1 VRVLV
6 RVVVAAAEEL
16 VHGAAE
22 EIARLV
28 VAGGVLGGG
37 LLVGSGRPLGIL
49 LARPGISGRL
59 GAGRRRV
66 SVGRNVVR
74 QGRGCR
80 LRIRRR
86 AVLPD
91 RQRRGIG
98 GRLLRSTGLPGRLLR
113 SAGLPGRLL
122 RSAGLP
128 GRRRSIGAGG
138 LALRCVAVLSG
149 ARSVGARARAVRVAG
164 RDRDVDARHAG
175 RDRRSVAR
183 ILPLRRD
190 RRVAARC
197 GAVWG

>member
-1 VRVLV
+1 MRVLV

-86 AVLPD
+86 TVLPD

-98 GRLLRSTGLPGRLLR
+98 GRLLRST
-113 SAGLPGRLL
+113 GLPGRLL